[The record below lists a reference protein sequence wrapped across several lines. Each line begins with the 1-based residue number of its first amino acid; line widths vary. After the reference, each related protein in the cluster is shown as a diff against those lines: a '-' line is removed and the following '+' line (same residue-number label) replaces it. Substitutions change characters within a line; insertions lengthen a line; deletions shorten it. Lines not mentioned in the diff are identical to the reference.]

1 MAMGKRKSKKKYPAD
16 SILTYFH
23 QERIVLLLI
32 TITGTIYNIGMLAG
46 PYFEGQLVQYFYDLA
61 NGRKTLRDL
70 LILAMVYI
78 GVILFVQINRAVKRF
93 YVRRF
98 ANNVSRSF
106 KRNLYQT
113 MVYSDTEKMSREDAG
128 SLMTKAVS
136 DADDCTEGMRKFTT
150 EIFDTG
156 LVMVAYLAMLAVY
169 DWKLTILCMIFPP
182 IAYLI
187 AGLLRKLVTRTAA
200 AARKA
205 TDNLNSTI
213 IDRSVN
219 ALTYRSTGLEKRQ
232 REIAEEGMDAY
243 EKATVKAEIAQN
255 STQPV
260 YYAISM
266 AGVIMIFLFGS
277 RNVLHIGWTVWTI
290 ASFTTYLSC
299 FTKLAKK
306 ASNSA
311 KLFNAVQK
319 AEVSWHRIKPFLK
332 DQPEREKAKEAEA
345 ALLEVQNVSFGYVPE
360 KQLFSNV
367 SFQAE
372 PGEII
377 GITGPIASGKSTFGR
392 VFLQE
397 YPYIGKILYAGE
409 NISLLR
415 NTEIFAYAGHDPQ
428 LFTGTIRENICLGTE
443 NDQRLHEVI
452 EEVCMQD
459 EISSFANG
467 LETVLGEAGSRLSG
481 GQQARISLARALF
494 SKAPVLILD
503 DPFSAVDRHTEESI
517 FNYLKMKESNRIIIL
532 ISHRLHVFP
541 QTDQVIWINEGS
553 AHVSSH
559 DSLLI
564 NLSAYKQLYV
574 MQEGEDNA

>member
-1 MAMGKRKSKKKYPAD
+1 
-16 SILTYFH
+16 
-23 QERIVLLLI
+23 
-32 TITGTIYNIGMLAG
+32 
-46 PYFEGQLVQYFYDLA
+46 
-61 NGRKTLRDL
+61 
-70 LILAMVYI
+70 
-78 GVILFVQINRAVKRF
+78 
-93 YVRRF
+93 
-98 ANNVSRSF
+98 
-106 KRNLYQT
+106 
-113 MVYSDTEKMSREDAG
+113 
-128 SLMTKAVS
+128 
-136 DADDCTEGMRKFTT
+136 
-150 EIFDTG
+150 
-156 LVMVAYLAMLAVY
+156 
-169 DWKLTILCMIFPP
+169 
-182 IAYLI
+182 
-187 AGLLRKLVTRTAA
+187 
-200 AARKA
+200 
-205 TDNLNSTI
+205 
-213 IDRSVN
+213 
-219 ALTYRSTGLEKRQ
+219 
-232 REIAEEGMDAY
+232 
-243 EKATVKAEIAQN
+243 
-255 STQPV
+255 
-260 YYAISM
+260 M

-332 DQPEREKAKEAEA
+332 EQPEREKAKEAEA

-397 YPYIGKILYAGE
+397 YPYMGKILYAGK

-467 LETVLGEAGSRLSG
+467 SETVLGEAGSRLSG

-517 FNYLKMKESNRIIIL
+517 FNYLKTRESNRIIIL

-553 AHVSSH
+553 AQVSSH

-564 NLSAYKQLYV
+564 NMSAYKQLYV
-574 MQEGEDNA
+574 MQEGEENA